1 MTDLIEIDTI
11 PNALREAVDAAPPPP
26 SQAPDSF
33 EEEVRQRRKRAHAAL
48 FELRAYH
55 PTDRYAEHI
64 SAVAD
69 YVLMLE
75 MMVAAAP
82 VVTAAEAAAARGDAA
97 PRDTIVQAQV
107 ADIPPVGTSESV
119 PAVEQTSLPTGEA
132 VPDGDVPFPPAPSS
146 SPDPIAMPS
155 APATARRNRGK

>member
-1 MTDLIEIDTI
+1 MTDLIEVDLT
-11 PNALREAVDAAPPPP
+11 PDALREAVDAVPEPP

-55 PTDRYAEHI
+55 PTDRLAEHI

-82 VVTAAEAAAARGDAA
+82 VVKAAEAAAARGDAEGQ
-97 PRDTIVQAQV
+97 DTTVQTQLA
-107 ADIPPVGTSESV
+107 AIPAVGTSEAV
-119 PAVEQTSLPTGEA
+119 PAVEQASLPRGEA
-132 VPDGDVPFPPAPSS
+132 MPDGDVPFPPAPSS
-146 SPDPIAMPS
+146 SPDPIATPS
-155 APATARRNRGK
+155 APATVRRNRGK